1 MFDDLLSYVIAAV
14 LCYMFSI
21 KKHPSLLQLNMLRQ
35 FHEFCNHTSL
45 HGWRYL
51 ADSKMSKPKNMFWFL
66 ILCSS
71 ITGATI
77 LIYYNTLT
85 FKNATVI
92 TAVETMTAPLSE
104 IFFPSITVCNI
115 NQARKSFFDDIGI
128 RNNETLIRQ
137 IHSEYLGASSKKPK
151 VGALPEE
158 LIKQLQTIEKTHN
171 SLNWAVHQQCSDMFL
186 QSTWNGY
193 TYDNT
198 TEIDYDFG
206 TDYGICCW
214 FTPQLNYTEIVSRY
228 KSTHPSGSNHSRMGQ
243 MDINGYWFK
252 NVEKGAASGKHNG
265 YNLIFDIESFDY
277 MYYMEGSEGVKVSIM
292 FIHWYTGTTVYHY

>member
-1 MFDDLLSYVIAAV
+1 MFRHFLCILYAAIV
-14 LCYMFSI
+14 CYTYS
-21 KKHPSLLQLNMLRQ
+21 HSNSLYQITMLKQ

-51 ADSKMSKPKNMFWFL
+51 ADSRMSKPKNIFWFL
-66 ILCSS
+66 VLCAS
-71 ITGATI
+71 ISGASI

-92 TAVETMTAPLSE
+92 TTVESMTAPLSE

-115 NQARKSFFDDIGI
+115 NQARKSFFDEIGI
-128 RNNETLIRQ
+128 GNNKTLVRQ
-137 IHSEYLGASSKKPK
+137 IHSQYLGASNKKSNQ
-151 VGALPEE
+151 GSLPPE
-158 LIKQLQTIEKTHN
+158 LSKQLQAIEKAHN

-186 QSTWNGY
+186 QSTWSGY
-193 TYDNT
+193 TYDGK

-214 FTPQLNYTEIVSRY
+214 FTPQLNYTEIVHRF
-228 KSTHPSGSNHSRMGQ
+228 KNTNPNSNHSRMGQ
-243 MDINGYWFK
+243 MDISGYWFK

-265 YNLIFDIESFDY
+265 YNLLFDIESFDY
-277 MYYMEGSEGVKVSIM
+277 MYYMEGSEGVKV
-292 FIHWYTGTTVYHY
+292 IH

>member
-1 MFDDLLSYVIAAV
+1 MFDDFLYHIVIIVCYTLSATKIR
-14 LCYMFSI
+14 F
-21 KKHPSLLQLNMLRQ
+21 QFLNKMVKQ

-51 ADSKMSKPKNMFWFL
+51 ADSNMSKPKNIFWFL
-66 ILCSS
+66 VLCVS
-71 ITGATI
+71 ITGATV

-92 TAVETMTAPLSE
+92 TTVESMTAPLSE

-115 NQARKSFFDDIGI
+115 NQARKSFFDELNI
-128 RNNETLIRQ
+128 RNNETVIRQ
-137 IHSEYLGASSKKPK
+137 IHSQYLGAWNKKPK
-151 VGALPEE
+151 GSLPPE
-158 LIKQLQTIEKTHN
+158 LIEQLQKIEKEHN

-186 QSTWNGY
+186 QSSWNGY
-193 TYDNT
+193 TYDNN

-214 FTPQLNYTEIVSRY
+214 FTPQLNYTEIVKRFKTTHGSR
-228 KSTHPSGSNHSRMGQ
+228 PGNRSRMGQ

-265 YNLIFDIESFDY
+265 YYLLFDIESFDY
-277 MYYMEGSEGVKVSIM
+277 MYYMEGSEGVKVCILQYLYFLWS
-292 FIHWYTGTTVYHY
+292 FN